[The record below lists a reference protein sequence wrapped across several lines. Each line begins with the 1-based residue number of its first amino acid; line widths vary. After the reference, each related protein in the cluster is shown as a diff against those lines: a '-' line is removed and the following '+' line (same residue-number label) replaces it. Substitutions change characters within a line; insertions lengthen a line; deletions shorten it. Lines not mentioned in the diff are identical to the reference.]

1 MKEVAMKTQI
11 EERAKV
17 KDRLVKLAETQPTF
31 LSTYGNKT
39 DRLLHP
45 EDGFVIFSWNEDTEL
60 VLMKYYPSLNH
71 PLYGHPWRMYKDRA
85 RGLWDGMMAVGWTRP
100 NR

>member
-1 MKEVAMKTQI
+1 MKTQI

-60 VLMKYYPSLNH
+60 VRMEYYPSLNH
-71 PLYGHPWRMYKDRA
+71 PLYGHPWRVTKDVGRW
-85 RGLWDGMMAVGWTRP
+85 LWNGMVAVGWKRL